1 MMNPFHTPFAAVF
14 WNEVRLNTRRVAP
27 YALMPLF
34 IANAVLWWGWGPAVE
49 RGWATNS
56 DFYIHRNFGGFAFLL
71 GLPIF
76 NAVIMGD
83 PVVRDLRL
91 DVYPLIFSKPIGRGS
106 YLLGKFFGAFFV
118 LVCCQSTFAITL
130 FVLQWFPFS
139 GMVTLPVQVVPYV
152 KHFLFV
158 VVISHLVL
166 AAFYF
171 AAGTLTRN
179 AKVVY
184 GMAALFYPVYIG
196 SELLLVKDLPT
207 GIRVFLEPFAFF
219 FNADSNFDAWHRS
232 ADFLNQYVIHY
243 GVTIYVNRAW
253 MIVVTGLV
261 LLLVY
266 WRFTIDEGK
275 TPDEIT
281 VLNLSRASERVA
293 YFVDAAPASFPV
305 LDSGQLDRRD
315 RSIIP
320 EITSAHSVLHKLLA
334 ALGVEFRLLRA
345 ERSLIVLVPLA
356 VVISIFDL
364 AFFRVVPEISY
375 SVTYAT
381 GTANAPLLF
390 LIGTIVFYTGE
401 AMHRDRELRIEPVL
415 WSMPVSNGVL
425 LLSKWLGTV
434 LLTLSLILLVG
445 LTAIVVQLLR
455 GHTPVDVPAYLL
467 TYGVIVL
474 PNVVFLTALV
484 VTLNILLRNKYVAYV
499 MEIGI
504 VASLFYLY
512 THGHNHW
519 LYNPL
524 LYRLW
529 KYSDLTSPTI
539 LMQRLY
545 CVALTAAC
553 LAIAYVCFRRYR
565 SRSSR

>member
-14 WNEVRLNTRRVAP
+14 CNEVRLNTRRVAP

-56 DFYIHRNFGGFAFLL
+56 DFYIHRNYGGFAFLL

-83 PVVRDLRL
+83 PVLRDLRL
-91 DVYPLIFSKPIGRGS
+91 NVYPLIFSKPVGRGS
-106 YLLGKFFGAFFV
+106 FLLGKFFGAFFV

-130 FVLQWFPFS
+130 FVLQWVPFS
-139 GMVTLPVQVVPYV
+139 GMVTLPVRVVPFV
-152 KHFLFV
+152 KHFFFV

-166 AAFYF
+166 AVFYF

-179 AKVVY
+179 AKIVY
-184 GMAALFYPVYIG
+184 AMAALFYPVYIG
-196 SELLLVKDLPT
+196 AELLLVKDLPT
-207 GIRVFLEPFAFF
+207 GVRVFLEPFAFF
-219 FNADSNFDAWHRS
+219 FNADSDFDAWHRS
-232 ADFLNQYVIHY
+232 ADFINQYVIHY
-243 GVTIYVNRAW
+243 GPAVYVNRAW

-261 LLLVY
+261 LWTVY
-266 WRFTIDEGK
+266 WRFTIEEGK
-275 TPDEIT
+275 TSDEMT
-281 VLNLSRASERVA
+281 VLNLSRPSERVA
-293 YFVDAAPASFPV
+293 YFVDAAPASYRVFG
-305 LDSGQLDRRD
+305 SAQLDKRER
-315 RSIIP
+315 P
-320 EITSAHSVLHKLLA
+320 TLPQITATHSRVPKLLA

-364 AFFRVVPEISY
+364 AFYRVVPEISY

-390 LIGTIVFYTGE
+390 LIGMIVFYTGE
-401 AMHRDRELRIEPVL
+401 VMHRDRELRIEPVL

-434 LLTLSLILLVG
+434 LLTLSLILLFA
-445 LTAIVVQLLR
+445 LTAIVVQLVR
-455 GHTPVDVPAYLL
+455 GHTPVAVPAYLL

-474 PNVVFLTALV
+474 PNIVFVTALV
-484 VTLNILLRNKYVAYV
+484 VALNIVLRHKYLAYV
-499 MEIGI
+499 VEIGT
-504 VASLFYLY
+504 VATLFYLY

-529 KYSDLTSPTI
+529 RYSDLTSAKI
-539 LMQRLY
+539 LTQRLY
-545 CVALTAAC
+545 CVALSAAC
-553 LAIAYVCFRRYR
+553 LASGYVFFRRYR
-565 SRSSR
+565 GRS